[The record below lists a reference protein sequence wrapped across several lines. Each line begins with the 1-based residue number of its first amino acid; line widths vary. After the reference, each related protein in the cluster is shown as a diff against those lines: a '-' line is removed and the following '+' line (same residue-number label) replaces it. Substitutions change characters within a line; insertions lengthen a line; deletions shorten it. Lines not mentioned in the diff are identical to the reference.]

1 MALGSVILLTMILN
15 IVVWGQ
21 SNDQTIQVVLEKQS
35 QQFTSEPELSS
46 YHLTVYNPPFR
57 FLLPK
62 EVSET
67 SGLAYFNGKLWT
79 INDSGGK
86 PIVYGLDPLSG
97 KIVQRI
103 TVRNAS
109 NNDWESLAQDND
121 FLYIGDFGNNSGNRN
136 DLKIYKIA
144 WKNFPETG
152 DLVVD
157 NERITFQYNDYKGP
171 VEKRKDNNFD
181 CEAFFAAGDS
191 LYLFSKNWEN
201 QQCRLYALP
210 KTPGDFK
217 THKLASF
224 GTRGMITGADI
235 NPITGE
241 VILTGYVN
249 KTWVPFL
256 WYLSDYHDHQ
266 FFSGKTRRIDL
277 VNLSA
282 TQIESIVFT
291 DSVNGVI
298 TSEGHILFSQTA
310 FDISTDNWNK
320 TPDKSTSIPKPLT
333 VELSPNP
340 AKGKNI
346 FLDFDSSTNQEISIQ
361 LFDEKGNQIQL
372 IEEPEIKIKDYHHRI
387 KIKISHLKPGK
398 YLVRIKS
405 GTQQVDEQLTI
416 ES

>member
-1 MALGSVILLTMILN
+1 MALGAIVLFTMILN

-35 QQFTSEPELSS
+35 KQASPEPELPP
-46 YHLTVYNPPFR
+46 YQLTVYNPNFR
-57 FLLPK
+57 YLLPK
-62 EVSET
+62 EVAET

-86 PIVYGLDPLSG
+86 AIVYGLDPLSG

-103 TVRNAS
+103 TIRNAS
-109 NNDWESLAQDND
+109 NNDWESLAQDGD

-136 DLKIYKIA
+136 DLKIYKVA

-152 DLVVD
+152 DGIVD
-157 NERITFQYNDYKGP
+157 AERITFRYDDYKGP
-171 VEKRKDNNFD
+171 IEKRKNNNFD

-210 KTPGDFK
+210 KIPGNFK
-217 THKLASF
+217 THKKASF
-224 GTRGMITGADI
+224 DTRGMITGADI
-235 NPITGE
+235 NTITGE

-256 WYLSDYHDHQ
+256 WYLSGYHDHQ

-310 FDISTDNWNK
+310 FDISTDNWTK
-320 TPDKSTSIPKPLT
+320 TPTNSTLNPQPLK

-346 FLDFDSSTNQEISIQ
+346 FLDFDSSANQEISIQ
-361 LFDEKGNQIQL
+361 IFDKKGNQVQL
-372 IEEPEIKIKDYHHRI
+372 KKEPEVKIKDQHNRIRI
-387 KIKISHLKPGK
+387 KIGHLKPGN
-398 YLVRIKS
+398 YIVRIIS
-405 GTQQVDEQLTI
+405 GAQQVDKKLTI

>member
-1 MALGSVILLTMILN
+1 MKLGAVVLFTMILN

-21 SNDQTIQVVLEKQS
+21 SHNQTIQVALEKQS
-35 QQFTSEPELSS
+35 QQASPEPELSPNQ
-46 YHLTVYNPPFR
+46 LTVYNPPFR

-62 EVSET
+62 EVAET

-86 PIVYGLDPLSG
+86 AIVYGLDPLTG

-103 TVRNAS
+103 TIRNAT
-109 NNDWESLAQDND
+109 NNDWESLAQDD
-121 FLYIGDFGNNSGNRN
+121 FFLYIGDFGNNSGNRN

-144 WKNFPETG
+144 WKNFPESG
-152 DLVVD
+152 DKIID
-157 NERITFQYNDYKGP
+157 AERITFRYDDYKGP

-210 KTPGDFK
+210 KTPGNFEALKKSTFD
-217 THKLASF
+217 
-224 GTRGMITGADI
+224 TRGMITGADL
-235 NPITGE
+235 NAITGE

-266 FFSGKTRRIDL
+266 FFSGKKRRIDL
-277 VNLSA
+277 VNFSA

-310 FDISTDNWNK
+310 FDISTDNWTKTPSKNK
-320 TPDKSTSIPKPLT
+320 TNLQPLK

-340 AKGKNI
+340 AKGKNV

-361 LFDEKGNQIQL
+361 LFDKNGHQVQL
-372 IEEPEIKIKDYHHRI
+372 VEEPEIKIKDQHNRIRI
-387 KIKISHLKPGK
+387 KIGHLKPGK
-398 YLVRIKS
+398 YIVRVIS
-405 GTQQVDEQLTI
+405 GTQQVDKKLTI